1 MDELRPGD
9 PRRVGPYELQ
19 KRLGAGGMGEVYL
32 GRSRSGRAVAV
43 KLVRAEIA
51 ADPGFRSRFRREVDA
66 ARAVSGF
73 WTASVVD
80 ADPEAE
86 RPWVASQ
93 YLEAPDLGVLVQRD
107 GPLPEAELRALGAG
121 LTEALASVHAAGL
134 VHRDLKPGNVL
145 MVDDGPRV
153 IDFGISK
160 ALEGA
165 TMLTGTGAVI
175 GTPGFMSPEQAT
187 GGRVGAESDVFSL
200 GSVLVF
206 AATGRA
212 PFGTGTVPALLY
224 RVVHDEPDLSGVPDA
239 LRPVVAACLTKD
251 PRERPGTDSLIDTL
265 TAAREAPPAHRPT
278 VVAPAATPPATPPAV
293 VAPVVVPSVAPA
305 AAAPTATAPQVAERK
320 AGPVRARAKTPA
332 PGRYELAQQAPV
344 SGGPGLAGN
353 AGIFTIALVLSSV
366 AEVGLIGNQV
376 TMMSLIV
383 VALLTTVLTWA
394 LRALVRARRTAA
406 VSVGLDAAGLRL
418 RHGRAEWSRPWTEVQ
433 EVALV
438 RTRATVGRRAGF
450 LLRATVPA
458 GSLRAVPP
466 KEFGVDSGAAGVT
479 VAAARRSAGLTL
491 RLDPAEARELS
502 TALRRYASR
511 AYRPEPESKG

>member
-1 MDELRPGD
+1 MDELRPDD
-9 PRRVGPYELQ
+9 PRRVGPYELL

-80 ADPEAE
+80 ADPEAD

-107 GPLPEAELRALGAG
+107 GPLPEAALRALGAG

-145 MVDDGPRV
+145 MVADGPRV

-160 ALEGA
+160 ALDGA

-175 GTPGFMSPEQAT
+175 GTAGFMSPEQAV
-187 GGRVGAESDVFSL
+187 GGRVGTESDVFSL

-224 RVVHDEPDLSGVPDA
+224 RVVHDEPDLGGVPAA
-239 LRPVVAACLTKD
+239 LRPVVAACLAKD
-251 PRERPGTDSLIDTL
+251 PRERPGTDALIDTL
-265 TAAREAPPAHRPT
+265 TAAREDPRAHRPT
-278 VVAPAATPPATPPAV
+278 VVAPAAAPPATPAAPTPAPAV
-293 VAPVVVPSVAPA
+293 VAFT
-305 AAAPTATAPQVAERK
+305 AAAPTATAPPVA
-320 AGPVRARAKTPA
+320 APAPMAAPVAA
-332 PGRYELAQQAPV
+332 PGRYELAQRAPV
-344 SGGPGLAGN
+344 SGGLGLAGS

-366 AEVGLIGNQV
+366 AEVGLIGNKV
-376 TMMSLIV
+376 TTTSLIV
-383 VALLTTVLTWA
+383 VALFTTVLTWA
-394 LRALVRARRTAA
+394 LRALIRARRTAD

-418 RHGRAEWSRPWTEVQ
+418 RHGGAEWSRPWAEVQ
-433 EVALV
+433 EVALFH
-438 RTRATVGRRAGF
+438 AHGAAGRRGCF

-466 KEFGVDSGAAGVT
+466 KEFGVRSGSVGVT
-479 VAAARRSAGLTL
+479 SATARRSAGLVL
-491 RLDPAEARELS
+491 RLDAAGERKLS
-502 TALRRYASR
+502 AALERYARR
-511 AYRPEPESKG
+511 AYRQGPASTGTG

>member
-107 GPLPEAELRALGAG
+107 GPLPEAALRALGAG

-200 GSVLVF
+200 GSVLAF

-224 RVVHDEPDLSGVPDA
+224 RVVHDEPDLGGVPAA
-239 LRPVVAACLTKD
+239 LRPVVAACLAKD
-251 PRERPGTDSLIDTL
+251 PRDRPGTDALIDTL
-265 TAAREAPPAHRPT
+265 TAAREEPPAHRPT
-278 VVAPAATPPATPPAV
+278 VVAPAATPPATPPAPLPAV
-293 VAPVVVPSVAPA
+293 VAFTAAP
-305 AAAPTATAPQVAERK
+305 PTATAPPVA
-320 AGPVRARAKTPA
+320 APAPAPAPVAAPVAA
-332 PGRYELAQQAPV
+332 PGRYELAQRAPV

-353 AGIFTIALVLSSV
+353 AGIFTIALVLSV
-366 AEVGLIGNQV
+366 APQLAVFGNQV
-376 TMMSLIV
+376 TAMSLIR
-383 VALLTTVLTWA
+383 VALFTTVLTWA
-394 LRALVRARRTAA
+394 LRALIRARRTAA
-406 VSVGLDAAGLRL
+406 VTVGLDATGLRL
-418 RHGRAEWSRPWTEVQ
+418 GHGGAEWSRPWAEVQ

-438 RTRATVGRRAGF
+438 RTRTTVGRRTGF

-502 TALRRYASR
+502 TALQRYASR
-511 AYRPEPESKG
+511 AYRPERETTA